1 VSIAPNEEESMPQYI
16 VIENTPGYLPEEDD
30 PATFEDL
37 ADARTYASD
46 RLSSLLDS
54 LLWDT
59 DDLSVLSISGSFQ
72 EDRSVYV
79 TDTRRAHDLGR
90 VIEILDYTEEN

>member
-1 VSIAPNEEESMPQYI
+1 MSIAPNQEGTMSYV

-30 PATFEDL
+30 PFVTEDL
-37 ADARTYASD
+37 DAARVYASD

-54 LLWDT
+54 LLYDT
-59 DDLSVLSISGSFQ
+59 DDLSVLNISGSFQ

-79 TDTRRAHDLGR
+79 TDTRSPHDLGR